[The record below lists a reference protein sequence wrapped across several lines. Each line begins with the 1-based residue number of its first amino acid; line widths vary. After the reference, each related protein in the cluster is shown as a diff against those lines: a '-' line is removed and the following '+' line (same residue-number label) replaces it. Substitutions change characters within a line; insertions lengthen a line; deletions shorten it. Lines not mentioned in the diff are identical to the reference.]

1 MHYEKNE
8 TEDIEEVLTDMQGN
22 AEQKKAK
29 RIVIVL
35 MTIAIMLLAV
45 IIGVNIYNA
54 PARHLA
60 EQLNLGNRYLDEMDY
75 EQAVVAFTKAIE
87 IDSTSADAYLGAAD
101 AYIGLGDFESAKS
114 VLEQGMEN
122 ITDVSLREKVKDKQ
136 AEIDR
141 IEKEIEEQKR
151 AEEKAKQE
159 AEERKKI
166 EAALEPLYEK
176 MEAGEEDEVIIDY
189 VWQERL
195 IEIEGSYS
203 PTGDVKN
210 GIVLDMRNDYFFFG
224 EKTDNSY
231 ETTGNWYII
240 YGNDNEAGIVEF
252 AKYEG
257 EWKNGMPN
265 GQGTLMIIAEGS
277 CTNHGINGGIE
288 NTGNCIDRY
297 IIVSNFKDGYADGNI
312 RRTCYMDIY
321 DWLKWWDFLKRE
333 EKYTAKTERLLEVA
347 KVTGFMMM
355 EVNQDGKP
363 VKWMDMM
370 LNMSLVRG

>member
-1 MHYEKNE
+1 M
-8 TEDIEEVLTDMQGN
+8 
-22 AEQKKAK
+22 
-29 RIVIVL
+29 
-35 MTIAIMLLAV
+35 
-45 IIGVNIYNA
+45 
-54 PARHLA
+54 
-60 EQLNLGNRYLDEMDY
+60 
-75 EQAVVAFTKAIE
+75 
-87 IDSTSADAYLGAAD
+87 
-101 AYIGLGDFESAKS
+101 
-114 VLEQGMEN
+114 
-122 ITDVSLREKVKDKQ
+122 
-136 AEIDR
+136 
-141 IEKEIEEQKR
+141 
-151 AEEKAKQE
+151 
-159 AEERKKI
+159 
-166 EAALEPLYEK
+166 EPLYEK

-203 PTGDVKN
+203 PTGDVKS

-333 EKYTAKTERLLEVA
+333 EKYTAKNGKVVGSGESNWLHDDGSESGWQASQMDGYDAEHVLGPWITE
-347 KVTGFMMM
+347 
-355 EVNQDGKP
+355 
-363 VKWMDMM
+363 
-370 LNMSLVRG
+370 